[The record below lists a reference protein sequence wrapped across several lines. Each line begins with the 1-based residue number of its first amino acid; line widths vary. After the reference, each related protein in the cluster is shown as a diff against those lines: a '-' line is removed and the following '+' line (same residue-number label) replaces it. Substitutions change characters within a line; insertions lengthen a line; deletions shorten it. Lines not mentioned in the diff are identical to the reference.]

1 VAYTSIIGIGFLLV
15 LYYERHNLAEAY
27 IYDARHSNWSV
38 AVADSRDKMI
48 QSAASLM
55 GQRGMNATSFS
66 DVLADSGAPRGSI
79 YHHFPEGKRQLTE
92 CAMRLTSDQVL
103 AHLRTSTATTAHG
116 VLRHFMAL
124 FRQVVVASEGV
135 AGCAIAGATIDIASD
150 EDDLLVVARD
160 AFQSW
165 VALLAAQLA
174 STGVSASKAHGVAV
188 ISIASVEGG
197 LILCRA
203 EGGDEP
209 LRVVEEELLALVPD
223 SAAPEGGDPA
233 CWAGLLCDECGIVL
247 TDGPHRPACRAN
259 L

>member
-1 VAYTSIIGIGFLLV
+1 
-15 LYYERHNLAEAY
+15 
-27 IYDARHSNWSV
+27 V
-38 AVADSRDKMI
+38 AVGDSRDKMI
-48 QSAASLM
+48 QSAASLI

-103 AHLRTSTATTAHG
+103 TYMRASTATTAHG

-124 FRQVVVASEGV
+124 FRQVVVASGGA

-165 VALLAAQLA
+165 VSLLAAQLE
-174 STGVSASKAHGVAV
+174 STGVTKSKARGVAV
-188 ISIASVEGG
+188 ISVASVEGG

-203 EGGDEP
+203 EGSDEP
-209 LRVVEEELLALVPD
+209 LRVVQGELLALLPEREA
-223 SAAPEGGDPA
+223 SEGGDLA
-233 CWAGLLCDECGIVL
+233 CWAGLLCEECGAVL
-247 TDGPHRPACRAN
+247 ADGPHRPTCTASRG
-259 L
+259 